1 MPSGRL
7 ESSKD
12 NLTNFEREQLG
23 LKEREAASQRRKM
36 VIAAERQRSIM
47 ERQQSRER
55 ERHREKLAS
64 AHSRIVTEKRNR
76 EEQARAEAQRRQQI
90 EDDQLNKAW
99 TEKMIEEEFE
109 WTRQQ
114 RLFEGRK
121 AQNEAIARAL
131 VQSRFESANQR
142 TREVAALKGLFQRI
156 NSSGSGAIS
165 ESEMLDIL
173 RAMGAQPT
181 TRALREALREFG
193 GASRQVSFHSFL
205 QWWDDFAVGGLG
217 DFAEWVKVTVQ
228 TPQTSDKYSPLRWVA
243 NVHKCMDEHQNRL
256 QLQKMQICVVRIQS
270 SFRGRVSARRTALM
284 KTTSSLPGSMR
295 IRVLRIQ
302 TLWRMRRGR
311 KQFARMQSAQ
321 RLIAKRFRVIR
332 ARALFELERTRK
344 RQEGFDI
351 AGRTVHIGGLG
362 GVWETAPLGAEL
374 LKRRFSG
381 FGHVLTAVVRYRA
394 PTDGSPHNS
403 WALLSFVQL
412 ESVARLWQAGNGG
425 DTVLLE
431 AQECKLRVRRINPEK
446 VMSSTGYFGL
456 IFRMCLQNVDEQ
468 RERMAAKRLLVEE
481 QKVARDARLAQLAK
495 PNLKSARDGD
505 AGSDEQIVVDCHYG
519 SGWLRCQCAA
529 TMPDSPDPIRKMR
542 TYWFNELSGEAR
554 WDPPPD
560 LAKLASDRIYTRK
573 GRLQSATPY
582 RIASKGPLRD
592 SIRVQTTKRYGLAAA
607 TPGPPEPYFESSAS
621 FSEPGRCAYLEQQ
634 YHATFLTQRQSE
646 RRLHRPGNR

>member
-12 NLTNFEREQLG
+12 NLTNFEKEQLG
-23 LKEREAASQRRKM
+23 LKEREAAIQRRKM

-47 ERQQSRER
+47 ERRQSRER

-76 EEQARAEAQRRQQI
+76 EEQARAEVQRRQQI

-99 TEKMIEEEFE
+99 TEKMIEEEIE
-109 WTRQQ
+109 RKME
-114 RLFEGRK
+114 RLE
-121 AQNEAIARAL
+121 
-131 VQSRFESANQR
+131 
-142 TREVAALKGLFQRI
+142 KGAKR
-156 NSSGSGAIS
+156 
-165 ESEMLDIL
+165 
-173 RAMGAQPT
+173 
-181 TRALREALREFG
+181 
-193 GASRQVSFHSFL
+193 
-205 QWWDDFAVGGLG
+205 G
-217 DFAEWVKVTVQ
+217 DW
-228 TPQTSDKYSPLRWVA
+228 
-243 NVHKCMDEHQNRL
+243 NRL
-256 QLQKMQICVVRIQS
+256 QLQKMQICAVRIQS

-311 KQFARMQSAQ
+311 TQFARMQSAQ

-403 WALLSFVQL
+403 WALLSFAQL

-431 AQECKLRVRRINPEK
+431 AQECKLRVRRVNPEK
-446 VMSSTGYFGL
+446 AMSSTGYFGQ

-468 RERMAAKRLLVEE
+468 RDRMAAKRLLVEE
-481 QKVARDARLAQLAK
+481 QKDARGARLAQLAK

-554 WDPPPD
+554 WDPPPPAAGSFLTEVD
-560 LAKLASDRIYTRK
+560 GDAQQEPEEAELATCTPDRIYTRK

-582 RIASKGPLRD
+582 RIAQRPLSRRLPR
-592 SIRVQTTKRYGLAAA
+592 SPSTAVQTTKRYGLAAA
-607 TPGPPEPYFESSAS
+607 TPGPPEPYFESSTS
-621 FSEPGRCAYLEQQ
+621 LSEPGRCAYLEQQ
-634 YHATFLTQRQSE
+634 YHATCLTQRQSE
-646 RRLHRPGNR
+646 RRLHRPGYR